1 VGCRPPA
8 LHPDLLAYRHLLV
21 CGQTCAGGSGFG
33 QQLLDDHFR
42 LAVFAFAEMV
52 MADTALRVGEVQGGP
67 VAGAAS

>member
-1 VGCRPPA
+1 MRT
-8 LHPDLLAYRHLLV
+8 RHRT
-21 CGQTCAGGSGFG
+21 GHQFSTCAGGSGFG

-42 LAVFAFAEMV
+42 LAVFAFADVV